1 MPIQDRAGKKKIACF
16 VILSTSENGA
26 GFLLVQ
32 HKHQISI
39 SYFWEKVICDMTV
52 SFIENKYL

>member
-26 GFLLVQ
+26 GFLLV
-32 HKHQISI
+32 
-39 SYFWEKVICDMTV
+39 
-52 SFIENKYL
+52 